1 MNTSIEGRKKSGDPV
16 TWSSG
21 FILISPLFPHIA
33 WSIKDKKKMQYRI
46 GLIIPTEKKNKP
58 SLLSI

>member
-1 MNTSIEGRKKSGDPV
+1 MEIMMNTSIEGRKKSGDPV

-33 WSIKDKKKMQYRI
+33 WSIKDTKKR
-46 GLIIPTEKKNKP
+46 GLLKRNKD
-58 SLLSI
+58 SA